1 MSTVIVNS
9 SLSSMAPPRARLVT
23 PQARP
28 SSEGADQVQLS
39 GLKASEEKPTDRTT
53 SVSTRILAGM
63 GLALAMGGALA
74 ACTGAVAAP
83 MAPPPPPA
91 ITQTVQ
97 QVGIQPISPQHQ
109 ELMKEVAAPS
119 LTDNLT
125 ANQVRNR
132 YGSGVEDAM
141 AEATTFQELHTRLS
155 TVGEKLQSYA
165 DQRPDGGSF
174 VDNGSIIGV
183 EKDSGRTTVTVEMP
197 DSSVQESVRSRFSHT
212 VRERDSRGNTVTME
226 ETARFVK
233 ITENGVTRTYQRQS
247 GDFEV
252 VSEQGPRLQTR
263 LTIDGASI
271 RQEVK
276 QTISGFAG
284 DVIVTRT
291 TSYEVP
297 ETSIMVYPR
306 VLVTETTTT
315 TTQDVEFGGINRESI
330 KTEVYDNGSSRTI
343 RKGGDGQEQIQEEGP
358 AILIAGGR

>member
-9 SLSSMAPPRARLVT
+9 SLSTMAPPRARLVT
-23 PQARP
+23 PQAPRQ
-28 SSEGADQVQLS
+28 SEGADRVQLS
-39 GLKASEEKPTDRTT
+39 GLKAAEEKPSEKTG
-53 SVSTRILAGM
+53 SSLSTRVLAGM
-63 GLALAMGGALA
+63 GLALAMGGALS

-83 MAPPPPPA
+83 VAPPPPA

-97 QVGIQPISPQHQ
+97 QEGLQPISPQHQ
-109 ELMKEVAAPS
+109 ELMKEVASPS

-132 YGSGVEDAM
+132 YGSGVEDAT
-141 AEATTFQELHTRLS
+141 AEAATFQQLHTRLS
-155 TVGEKLQSYA
+155 QVGEKLQGYA

-174 VDNGSIIGV
+174 LDNGTIIGV
-183 EKDSGRTTVTVEMP
+183 EKDSGRTTVTVQSP

-233 ITENGVTRTYQRQS
+233 ISENGVTRTYHRQS

-263 LTIDGASI
+263 LTVDGASI

-291 TSYEVP
+291 TNYEVP
-297 ETSIMVYPR
+297 EISITVYPR
-306 VLVTETTTT
+306 VVVTETTTT
-315 TTQDVEFGGINRESI
+315 TTQDVEFGGTNRESI
-330 KTEVYDNGSSRTI
+330 KTEVYDNGSSKTI
-343 RKGGDGQEQIQEEGP
+343 RQSGDGQQQIQEEGP

>member
-9 SLSSMAPPRARLVT
+9 SLATMAPPRARLVT
-23 PQARP
+23 PQAQRP
-28 SSEGADQVQLS
+28 SEGADQVQLS
-39 GLKASEEKPTDRTT
+39 GLKPSEETPSDQKGS
-53 SVSTRILAGM
+53 SVSTRILAGV

-74 ACTGAVAAP
+74 ACGGAAAAP
-83 MAPPPPPA
+83 VAPPPPA
-91 ITQTVQ
+91 ITETVQ
-97 QVGIQPISPQHQ
+97 QTGLQPISSHHQ

-141 AEATTFQELHTRLS
+141 AEATTFQEQNAHLS
-155 TVGEKLQSYA
+155 TVGEKLQGYA
-165 DQRPDGGSF
+165 DRYPDGGSF
-174 VDNGSIIGV
+174 VENGSIIGV
-183 EKDSGRTTVTVEMP
+183 EKDAGRVTVTVQMP

-212 VRERDSRGNTVTME
+212 VRERDSLGNTVTME
-226 ETARFVK
+226 ETARSVR
-233 ITENGVTRTYQRQS
+233 ISENGVTRTYQRQS

-252 VSEQGPRLQTR
+252 VTEQGPRLQTR

-291 TSYEVP
+291 TNYDVP

-343 RKGGDGQEQIQEEGP
+343 RKSGDGQEQIQEEGP